1 MNDHNEEN
9 PVIPEIPQPI
19 FPEPRWIEIWPGV
32 PTEKKPVPLEGP
44 GHGVREV
51 NDPQPSHTPHPQTGG
66 SGKGG
71 RGSNPPPPSADA
83 RKLPEPSGSGR
94 PGGPSFPDG
103 YQIIPEFQQPSGSNE
118 PKFPSVDEVS
128 NYWSFRDHK
137 KFGIAVSKKGLD
149 LYAAEV
155 VRKNPTISAV
165 DARLIAEDFI
175 VQHQFHH
182 FLVDRAVATLES
194 ILGRERW
201 LPMQQ
206 NFSRSRS
213 GFSALEESLSCAYAR
228 RQIKSEISKK
238 GFKTLLELQPKGY
251 QLCTED
257 GVKIKTTGGAVT
269 HKQALSTLLSG
280 YAQQTETPHARS
292 LGLDGLMLYKSHLNG
307 TGGDP
312 YYARSGV
319 KVKIE
324 IYYSA

>member
-1 MNDHNEEN
+1 M
-9 PVIPEIPQPI
+9 
-19 FPEPRWIEIWPGV
+19 
-32 PTEKKPVPLEGP
+32 
-44 GHGVREV
+44 
-51 NDPQPSHTPHPQTGG
+51 
-66 SGKGG
+66 
-71 RGSNPPPPSADA
+71 
-83 RKLPEPSGSGR
+83 
-94 PGGPSFPDG
+94 
-103 YQIIPEFQQPSGSNE
+103 
-118 PKFPSVDEVS
+118 DEVS

-155 VRKNPTISAV
+155 VRKNPAISAE

-194 ILGRERW
+194 ILGREVW

>member
-51 NDPQPSHTPHPQTGG
+51 NDPQPSHTPQPQTGG

-71 RGSNPPPPSADA
+71 RGSNLPPA
-83 RKLPEPSGSGR
+83 
-94 PGGPSFPDG
+94 PSFA
-103 YQIIPEFQQPSGSNE
+103 
-118 PKFPSVDEVS
+118 PKNDDDDAFGAKLPSVDQVS
-128 NYWSFRDHK
+128 NYWSFRNPK
-137 KFGIAVSKKGLD
+137 EFGIAVSKKGLD
-149 LYAAEV
+149 RYAAEV
-155 VRKNPTISAV
+155 ARKNPTISAV
-165 DARLIAEDFI
+165 DARFIAEDFI

-194 ILGRERW
+194 VLNEELW
-201 LPMQQ
+201 LPMQ
-206 NFSRSRS
+206 NVFLKNTWEFSP
-213 GFSALEESLSCAYAR
+213 LEESMSCAYAL
-228 RQIKSEISKK
+228 RQSKNPEVTN
-238 GFKTLLELQPKGY
+238 GFKTLLSVQPNGY
-251 QLCTED
+251 QLCSDD
-257 GVKIKTTGGAVT
+257 GMKIKTTGGAVT

-280 YAQQTETPHARS
+280 YAQQTETPHERS
-292 LGLDGLMLYKSHLNG
+292 LGLDGLMLYESHLNG

-312 YYARSGV
+312 YL
-319 KVKIE
+319 KVNGKFEKIK

>member
-19 FPEPRWIEIWPGV
+19 FPEPRRIEIWPGV

-51 NDPQPSHTPHPQTGG
+51 NDPQPSLAPQPQTGG

-71 RGSNPPPPSADA
+71 RGSNLPPAPSYAPKNDDDDA
-83 RKLPEPSGSGR
+83 FGA
-94 PGGPSFPDG
+94 
-103 YQIIPEFQQPSGSNE
+103 
-118 PKFPSVDEVS
+118 KFPSVDEVS

-155 VRKNPTISAV
+155 VRKNPAISAE

>member
-19 FPEPRWIEIWPGV
+19 FPEPRRIEIWPGV

-51 NDPQPSHTPHPQTGG
+51 NDPQPSLAPQPQTGG

-71 RGSNPPPPSADA
+71 RGSNLPPA
-83 RKLPEPSGSGR
+83 
-94 PGGPSFPDG
+94 PSFA
-103 YQIIPEFQQPSGSNE
+103 
-118 PKFPSVDEVS
+118 PKNDDDDAFGAKLPSVDEVS

-194 ILGRERW
+194 ILGREVW

-312 YYARSGV
+312 YYARAGL

>member
-19 FPEPRWIEIWPGV
+19 FPEPRRIEIWPGV

-44 GHGVREV
+44 GREVQEV
-51 NDPQPSHTPHPQTGG
+51 NDPPPSLAPQPQTGG

-71 RGSNPPPPSADA
+71 RGSNLPPASADA
-83 RKLPEPSGSGR
+83 RKFPEPTDPRKNVG
-94 PGGPSFPDG
+94 PGWPWDPSSDDG
-103 YQIIPEFQQPSGSNE
+103 LHKI

-155 VRKNPTISAV
+155 VHKNPTISAV

-194 ILGRERW
+194 VLGRERW

-251 QLCTED
+251 QLCSGD
-257 GVKIKTTGGAVT
+257 GKKIKTIGGDAT

-280 YAQQTETPHARS
+280 YAQKTETPHERS

-312 YYARSGV
+312 YYARAGV
-319 KVKIE
+319 KEKIK

>member
-51 NDPQPSHTPHPQTGG
+51 NDPQPSHTPQPQTGG

-71 RGSNPPPPSADA
+71 RGSNLPPAPSYAPKNDDDDA
-83 RKLPEPSGSGR
+83 FGA
-94 PGGPSFPDG
+94 
-103 YQIIPEFQQPSGSNE
+103 
-118 PKFPSVDEVS
+118 KFPSVDEVS

-251 QLCTED
+251 QLCSGD
-257 GVKIKTTGGAVT
+257 GKKIKTIGGDAT

-312 YYARSGV
+312 YYARAGV
-319 KVKIE
+319 KEKIK

>member
-51 NDPQPSHTPHPQTGG
+51 NDPQPSHTPQPQTGG

-71 RGSNPPPPSADA
+71 RGSNLPPAPSYAPKNDDDDA
-83 RKLPEPSGSGR
+83 FGA
-94 PGGPSFPDG
+94 
-103 YQIIPEFQQPSGSNE
+103 
-118 PKFPSVDEVS
+118 KFPSVDEVS
-128 NYWSFRDHK
+128 NYWSFRDHE

-312 YYARSGV
+312 YYARAGV

>member
-1 MNDHNEEN
+1 MNDHDEVN

-19 FPEPRWIEIWPGV
+19 FPEPRRIEIWPGV

-51 NDPQPSHTPHPQTGG
+51 NDPQPSLAPQPQTGG

-71 RGSNPPPPSADA
+71 RGSNLPPAPSYAPKNDDDDA
-83 RKLPEPSGSGR
+83 FGA
-94 PGGPSFPDG
+94 
-103 YQIIPEFQQPSGSNE
+103 
-118 PKFPSVDEVS
+118 KFPSVDEVS

-155 VRKNPTISAV
+155 VRKNPSISAV

>member
-1 MNDHNEEN
+1 MNDHDEEN
-9 PVIPEIPQPI
+9 PVIPKIPPPI
-19 FPEPRWIEIWPGV
+19 FPEPRRIEIWPGV

-44 GHGVREV
+44 GREVQEV
-51 NDPQPSHTPHPQTGG
+51 NDPPPSLAPQPQTGG

-71 RGSNPPPPSADA
+71 RGSNLPPASADA
-83 RKLPEPSGSGR
+83 RKFPEPTDPRKNVG
-94 PGGPSFPDG
+94 PGWPWDPSSDDG
-103 YQIIPEFQQPSGSNE
+103 LHKI

-149 LYAAEV
+149 LYVSEV

-165 DARLIAEDFI
+165 VARLIAEDFI

-251 QLCTED
+251 QLCSGD
-257 GVKIKTTGGAVT
+257 GKKIKTIGGDAT

-280 YAQQTETPHARS
+280 YAQKTETPHERS

-312 YYARSGV
+312 YYARAGV
-319 KVKIE
+319 KEKIK

>member
-51 NDPQPSHTPHPQTGG
+51 NDPQPSHTPQPQTGG

-71 RGSNPPPPSADA
+71 RGSNLPPAPSYAPKNDDDDA
-83 RKLPEPSGSGR
+83 FGA
-94 PGGPSFPDG
+94 
-103 YQIIPEFQQPSGSNE
+103 
-118 PKFPSVDEVS
+118 KFPSVDEVS

-165 DARLIAEDFI
+165 VARLIAEDFI

>member
-51 NDPQPSHTPHPQTGG
+51 NDPQPSHTPQPQTGG

-71 RGSNPPPPSADA
+71 RGSNLPPAPSYAPKNDDDDA
-83 RKLPEPSGSGR
+83 FGA
-94 PGGPSFPDG
+94 
-103 YQIIPEFQQPSGSNE
+103 
-118 PKFPSVDEVS
+118 KFPSVDEVS

-155 VRKNPTISAV
+155 VRKNPSISAV

-292 LGLDGLMLYKSHLNG
+292 LGLDGLMLYESHLDG
-307 TGGDP
+307 IGGDP

>member
-1 MNDHNEEN
+1 MNDHDEEN
-9 PVIPEIPQPI
+9 PVIPKIPPPI
-19 FPEPRWIEIWPGV
+19 FPEPRRIEIWPGV

-44 GHGVREV
+44 GREVQEV
-51 NDPQPSHTPHPQTGG
+51 NDPPPSLAPQPQTGG

-71 RGSNPPPPSADA
+71 RGSNLPPASADA
-83 RKLPEPSGSGR
+83 RKFPEPTDPRKNVG
-94 PGGPSFPDG
+94 PGWPWDPSSDDG
-103 YQIIPEFQQPSGSNE
+103 LHKI

-155 VRKNPTISAV
+155 VHKNPTISAV

-194 ILGRERW
+194 VLGRERW

-312 YYARSGV
+312 YYARAGV
-319 KVKIE
+319 KEKIK

>member
-51 NDPQPSHTPHPQTGG
+51 NDPQPSHTPQPQTGG

-71 RGSNPPPPSADA
+71 RGSNLPPAPSYAPKNDDDDA
-83 RKLPEPSGSGR
+83 FGA
-94 PGGPSFPDG
+94 
-103 YQIIPEFQQPSGSNE
+103 
-118 PKFPSVDEVS
+118 KFPSVDEVS

-194 ILGRERW
+194 VLERERW

-206 NFSRSRS
+206 DFSRSRS

>member
-1 MNDHNEEN
+1 M
-9 PVIPEIPQPI
+9 
-19 FPEPRWIEIWPGV
+19 
-32 PTEKKPVPLEGP
+32 
-44 GHGVREV
+44 
-51 NDPQPSHTPHPQTGG
+51 
-66 SGKGG
+66 
-71 RGSNPPPPSADA
+71 
-83 RKLPEPSGSGR
+83 
-94 PGGPSFPDG
+94 
-103 YQIIPEFQQPSGSNE
+103 
-118 PKFPSVDEVS
+118 
-128 NYWSFRDHK
+128 
-137 KFGIAVSKKGLD
+137 D

-155 VRKNPTISAV
+155 VRKNPAISAE

-194 ILGRERW
+194 VLERERW

-206 NFSRSRS
+206 DFSRSRS

-251 QLCTED
+251 QLCSGD
-257 GVKIKTTGGAVT
+257 GKKIKTIGGDAT

-280 YAQQTETPHARS
+280 YAQKTETPHERS

>member
-51 NDPQPSHTPHPQTGG
+51 NDPQPSHTPQPQTGG

-71 RGSNPPPPSADA
+71 RGSNLPPASADS
-83 RKLPEPSGSGR
+83 RKFPEPTDPDDLWKKLLLDAVGSWD
-94 PGGPSFPDG
+94 PSSDDG
-103 YQIIPEFQQPSGSNE
+103 LHKI

-155 VRKNPTISAV
+155 VRKNPTITAV

-182 FLVDRAVATLES
+182 FLVDRAVATLEAV
-194 ILGRERW
+194 LNEELW
-201 LPMQQ
+201 LPMQ
-206 NFSRSRS
+206 NVFSKNTW
-213 GFSALEESLSCAYAR
+213 GFSPLEESMSCAYAL
-228 RQIKSEISKK
+228 RQSKNPK
-238 GFKTLLELQPKGY
+238 VTNGFKTLLSVQPKGY
-251 QLCTED
+251 QLCSGD
-257 GVKIKTTGGAVT
+257 GTKIKTIGGDAT
-269 HKQALSTLLSG
+269 HKQALSTLFSG
-280 YAQQTETPHARS
+280 YVQRTETPQKRV
-292 LGLDGLMLYKSHLNG
+292 LGLDGLMLYESHLDG
-307 TGGDP
+307 IGGDP
-312 YYARSGV
+312 YLSVNGI
-319 KVKIE
+319 KEKIK

>member
-1 MNDHNEEN
+1 MNDHDEVN

-19 FPEPRWIEIWPGV
+19 FPEPRRIEIWPGV

-51 NDPQPSHTPHPQTGG
+51 NDPQPSLAPQPQTGG

-71 RGSNPPPPSADA
+71 RGSNLPPAPSYAPKNDDDDA
-83 RKLPEPSGSGR
+83 FGA
-94 PGGPSFPDG
+94 
-103 YQIIPEFQQPSGSNE
+103 
-118 PKFPSVDEVS
+118 KFPSVDEVS

>member
-1 MNDHNEEN
+1 MNDHDEEN
-9 PVIPEIPQPI
+9 PVIPEIPHPI
-19 FPEPRWIEIWPGV
+19 LPEPRWIEIWPGV
-32 PTEKKPVPLEGP
+32 PTDKKPVPLEGP
-44 GHGVREV
+44 GREVREV
-51 NDPQPSHTPHPQTGG
+51 NDPQPSHTPQPQTGG

-71 RGSNPPPPSADA
+71 RGSNLPPAPSYAPKNEDDDA
-83 RKLPEPSGSGR
+83 FGA
-94 PGGPSFPDG
+94 
-103 YQIIPEFQQPSGSNE
+103 
-118 PKFPSVDEVS
+118 KFPSVDEVS

-155 VRKNPTISAV
+155 VRKNPAITAE

-194 ILGRERW
+194 VLERERW

-206 NFSRSRS
+206 DFSRSRS

-251 QLCTED
+251 QLCSGD
-257 GVKIKTTGGAVT
+257 GKKIKTIGGDAT

-280 YAQQTETPHARS
+280 YAQKTETPHERS

-312 YYARSGV
+312 YYARAGV
-319 KVKIE
+319 KEKIK

>member
-51 NDPQPSHTPHPQTGG
+51 NDPQPSHTPQPQTGG

-71 RGSNPPPPSADA
+71 RGSNLPPAPSYAPKNDDDDA
-83 RKLPEPSGSGR
+83 FGA
-94 PGGPSFPDG
+94 
-103 YQIIPEFQQPSGSNE
+103 
-118 PKFPSVDEVS
+118 KFPSVDEVS

>member
-1 MNDHNEEN
+1 MNDHDEEN
-9 PVIPEIPQPI
+9 PVIPKIPPPI
-19 FPEPRWIEIWPGV
+19 FPEPRRIEIWPGV

-44 GHGVREV
+44 GREVQEV
-51 NDPQPSHTPHPQTGG
+51 NDPPPSLAPQPQTGG

-71 RGSNPPPPSADA
+71 RGSNLPPASADA
-83 RKLPEPSGSGR
+83 RKFPEPTDPRKNVG
-94 PGGPSFPDG
+94 PGWPWDPSSDDG
-103 YQIIPEFQQPSGSNE
+103 LHKI

-155 VRKNPTISAV
+155 VRKNPSISAV

-251 QLCTED
+251 QLCSGD
-257 GVKIKTTGGAVT
+257 GKKIKTIGGDAT

-280 YAQQTETPHARS
+280 YAQKTETPHERS

-312 YYARSGV
+312 YYARAGV
-319 KVKIE
+319 KEKIK

>member
-51 NDPQPSHTPHPQTGG
+51 NDPQPSHTPQPQTGG

-71 RGSNPPPPSADA
+71 RGSNLPPAPSYAPKNDDDDA
-83 RKLPEPSGSGR
+83 FGA
-94 PGGPSFPDG
+94 
-103 YQIIPEFQQPSGSNE
+103 
-118 PKFPSVDEVS
+118 KFPSVDEVS

-257 GVKIKTTGGAVT
+257 GVKIKTTSGAVT

-280 YAQQTETPHARS
+280 YAQQTETPHERS

>member
-51 NDPQPSHTPHPQTGG
+51 NDPQPSLAPQPQTGG

-71 RGSNPPPPSADA
+71 RGSNLPPAPSYAPKNDDDDA
-83 RKLPEPSGSGR
+83 FGA
-94 PGGPSFPDG
+94 
-103 YQIIPEFQQPSGSNE
+103 
-118 PKFPSVDEVS
+118 KFPSVDEVS

-155 VRKNPTISAV
+155 VRKNPAISAE

>member
-19 FPEPRWIEIWPGV
+19 FPEPRRIEIWPGV

-51 NDPQPSHTPHPQTGG
+51 NDPPPSHTPQPQTGG

-71 RGSNPPPPSADA
+71 RGSNLPPA
-83 RKLPEPSGSGR
+83 
-94 PGGPSFPDG
+94 PSFA
-103 YQIIPEFQQPSGSNE
+103 
-118 PKFPSVDEVS
+118 PKNDDDDAFGAKLPSVDEVS

-155 VRKNPTISAV
+155 VRKNPAISAE

-194 ILGRERW
+194 VLGRERW

-280 YAQQTETPHARS
+280 YAQKTETPHERS

-312 YYARSGV
+312 YYARAGL

>member
-1 MNDHNEEN
+1 MNDHDEEN
-9 PVIPEIPQPI
+9 PVIPEIPHPI

-51 NDPQPSHTPHPQTGG
+51 NDPKPSLAPQPQTGG

-71 RGSNPPPPSADA
+71 RGSNLPPAPSYAPKNDDDDA
-83 RKLPEPSGSGR
+83 FGA
-94 PGGPSFPDG
+94 
-103 YQIIPEFQQPSGSNE
+103 
-118 PKFPSVDEVS
+118 KFPSVDEVS

-155 VRKNPTISAV
+155 VRKNPAISAE

-194 ILGRERW
+194 VLERERW

-206 NFSRSRS
+206 DFSRSRS

-312 YYARSGV
+312 YYARAGL

>member
-1 MNDHNEEN
+1 MNDHDEEN
-9 PVIPEIPQPI
+9 PVIPKIPPPI
-19 FPEPRWIEIWPGV
+19 FPEPRRIEIWPGV

-51 NDPQPSHTPHPQTGG
+51 NDPQPSLAPQPQTGG

-71 RGSNPPPPSADA
+71 RGSNLPPAPSYAPKNDDDDA
-83 RKLPEPSGSGR
+83 FGA
-94 PGGPSFPDG
+94 
-103 YQIIPEFQQPSGSNE
+103 
-118 PKFPSVDEVS
+118 KFPSVDEVS

>member
-51 NDPQPSHTPHPQTGG
+51 NDPQPSHTPQPQTGG

-71 RGSNPPPPSADA
+71 RGSNLPPAPSYAPKNDDDDA
-83 RKLPEPSGSGR
+83 FGA
-94 PGGPSFPDG
+94 
-103 YQIIPEFQQPSGSNE
+103 
-118 PKFPSVDEVS
+118 KFPSVDEVS
-128 NYWSFRDHK
+128 NYWSFRDHE

>member
-1 MNDHNEEN
+1 MNDHDEVN

-19 FPEPRWIEIWPGV
+19 FPEPRRIEIWPGV

-51 NDPQPSHTPHPQTGG
+51 NDPQPSLAPQPQTGG

-71 RGSNPPPPSADA
+71 RGSNLPPAPSYAPKNDDDDA
-83 RKLPEPSGSGR
+83 FGA
-94 PGGPSFPDG
+94 
-103 YQIIPEFQQPSGSNE
+103 
-118 PKFPSVDEVS
+118 KFPSVDEVS

-155 VRKNPTISAV
+155 VHKNPTISAV

-194 ILGRERW
+194 VLGRERW

>member
-51 NDPQPSHTPHPQTGG
+51 NDPQPSLAPQPQTGG

-71 RGSNPPPPSADA
+71 RGSNLPPAPSYAPKNDDDDA
-83 RKLPEPSGSGR
+83 FGA
-94 PGGPSFPDG
+94 
-103 YQIIPEFQQPSGSNE
+103 
-118 PKFPSVDEVS
+118 KFPSVDEVS

-182 FLVDRAVATLES
+182 FLVDRAVATLEAVS
-194 ILGRERW
+194 NEELW
-201 LPMQQ
+201 LPMQ
-206 NFSRSRS
+206 NVFSKNTW
-213 GFSALEESLSCAYAR
+213 GFSPLEESMSCAYAL
-228 RQIKSEISKK
+228 RQSKNPK
-238 GFKTLLELQPKGY
+238 VTNGFKTLLSVQPKGY
-251 QLCTED
+251 QLCSGD
-257 GVKIKTTGGAVT
+257 GTKIKTIGGDAT
-269 HKQALSTLLSG
+269 HKQALSTLFSG
-280 YAQQTETPHARS
+280 YVQQTETPQKRV
-292 LGLDGLMLYKSHLNG
+292 LGLDGLMLYTSHLG
-307 TGGDP
+307 GIGGDP
-312 YYARSGV
+312 YL
-319 KVKIE
+319 KVNGNLEKIK
-324 IYYSA
+324 IYHSA

>member
-1 MNDHNEEN
+1 M
-9 PVIPEIPQPI
+9 
-19 FPEPRWIEIWPGV
+19 
-32 PTEKKPVPLEGP
+32 
-44 GHGVREV
+44 
-51 NDPQPSHTPHPQTGG
+51 
-66 SGKGG
+66 
-71 RGSNPPPPSADA
+71 
-83 RKLPEPSGSGR
+83 
-94 PGGPSFPDG
+94 
-103 YQIIPEFQQPSGSNE
+103 
-118 PKFPSVDEVS
+118 
-128 NYWSFRDHK
+128 
-137 KFGIAVSKKGLD
+137 D

-155 VRKNPTISAV
+155 VRKNPSISAV

-194 ILGRERW
+194 VLGRERW

-206 NFSRSRS
+206 DFSRSRS

-251 QLCTED
+251 QLCSGD
-257 GVKIKTTGGAVT
+257 GKKIKTIGGDAT

-280 YAQQTETPHARS
+280 YAQKTETPHERS

-312 YYARSGV
+312 YYARAGV
-319 KVKIE
+319 KEKIK

>member
-1 MNDHNEEN
+1 MNDHDEVN

-19 FPEPRWIEIWPGV
+19 FPEPRRIEIWPGV

-51 NDPQPSHTPHPQTGG
+51 NDPQPSLAPQPQTGG

-71 RGSNPPPPSADA
+71 RGSNLPPAPSYAPQNDDDDA
-83 RKLPEPSGSGR
+83 FGA
-94 PGGPSFPDG
+94 
-103 YQIIPEFQQPSGSNE
+103 
-118 PKFPSVDEVS
+118 KFPSVDEVS

-155 VRKNPTISAV
+155 VHKNPTISAV

-206 NFSRSRS
+206 DFSRSRS

>member
-51 NDPQPSHTPHPQTGG
+51 NDPQPSHTPQPQTGG

-71 RGSNPPPPSADA
+71 RGSNLPPAPSYAPKNDDDDA
-83 RKLPEPSGSGR
+83 FGA
-94 PGGPSFPDG
+94 
-103 YQIIPEFQQPSGSNE
+103 
-118 PKFPSVDEVS
+118 KFPSVDEVS

-155 VRKNPTISAV
+155 VRKNPSISAV